1 MHLMRA
7 SFSLPV
13 IALLAGLLEAV
24 TLRSSDAVDHIVD
37 TSAATAHCGLLNNL
51 VAGPGQ
57 FNSTV
62 PLPTNIAN
70 AELKT
75 IVEFID
81 SFPVHVDVRTPDMVI
96 IVR

>member
-62 PLPTNIAN
+62 PLPTIAN

-81 SFPVHVDVRTPDMVI
+81 SFPVHVDVRTPNMVI